1 LKNKKNEVNVAKKAE
16 IKKKKIVEEIQA
28 GKPSV
33 VFLDESANKSVSL
46 ITLGIV
52 AVVLG
57 LLSTTPLMAKT
68 IFYETADFIIGMGLV
83 GIVVGIVLNNR
94 KRISDIFNS
103 NKTNK

>member
-1 LKNKKNEVNVAKKAE
+1 MAKKTE
-16 IKKKKIVEEIQA
+16 IKKKNIIDETKAE
-28 GKPSV
+28 KPSV